1 LISVLIDLAYRNF
14 IHSDKIGVSEHT
26 GKEKLMETEMTHWER
41 IRAVL
46 KGGDVD
52 RVPVSMW
59 RHFFSRETSAETLA
73 EALLGFQKRFD
84 WDFMKVNP
92 RASYH
97 VEDWGVKVKYQG
109 DAEPLVIETPI
120 KNPGDW
126 LKLEVLDINN
136 GVLKQHLT
144 SLEIIARELQNKIPF
159 IMTVFTPISIASRMT
174 NSEEVFSRHLR
185 ENTSEVNQAL
195 EVITETF
202 IKFSRACL
210 ERGASG
216 LFYATT
222 SWATT
227 DHLSE
232 AEYLKYARPYDLKLL
247 NGLPPAEFHVLHV
260 CRQNNLLRIVK
271 DYPVHA
277 FNWDARAPGNP
288 SLAEGK
294 QVINRPAVPVIGG
307 IAHDT
312 SLVTSNPTQLTSEV
326 IGMRVALGKKGW
338 MVGSGCTFP
347 HETPDVNLQA
357 IRNAVE
363 LKAFTTQ

>member
-1 LISVLIDLAYRNF
+1 MA
-14 IHSDKIGVSEHT
+14 
-26 GKEKLMETEMTHWER
+26 TEMTHWER
-41 IRAVL
+41 VRAAL
-46 KGGDVD
+46 KGEDVD

-73 EALLGFQKRFD
+73 EAMLGFQNRFD

-109 DAEPLVIETPI
+109 DAEPQVIETPV
-120 KNPGDW
+120 KNPDDW
-126 LKLEVLDINN
+126 LKLKVLDINK

-144 SLEIIARELQNKIPF
+144 SLELIARGLKGKLPF
-159 IMTVFTPISIASRMT
+159 IMTVFTPMAIASRMAS
-174 NSEEVFSRHLR
+174 SEEVFSRHLR
-185 ENTSEVNQAL
+185 ENTPKVNQAL

-202 IKFSRACL
+202 IKFSKACL

-232 AEYLKYARPYDLKLL
+232 EEYLKYARPYDLKLL
-247 NGLPPAEFHVLHV
+247 NALPPAEFHVLHV
-260 CRQNNLLRIVK
+260 CRQNNLLRAVK

-277 FNWDARAPGNP
+277 FNWDVRGAGNP

-294 QVINRPAVPVIGG
+294 RIIGRAAVPVIGG
-307 IAHDT
+307 IAHDK
-312 SLVTSNPTQLTSEV
+312 SLVASTPERLAAEV
-326 IGMRVALGKKGW
+326 KGMRVALGKKGW
-338 MVGSGCTFP
+338 MVGPGCTFP
-347 HETPDVNLQA
+347 PETPEANLQA
-357 IRNAVE
+357 IRDAV
-363 LKAFTTQ
+363 A